1 MKGFVLT
8 AVYLIQGVL
17 NLVFYGIPSIMFS
30 VLLPQ
35 RVFREVAWLLPFL
48 VLLYFAI
55 GAFSLY
61 YLGLSPVPKRGKYLG
76 AVYFSLGLFGSTAVS
91 LEPAG
96 ETPLLRILFIA
107 WAFLSLLGLL
117 LIFKVKN
124 LENVQPLLLIG
135 VLLVLFFSGAVSFLT
150 AQWIVE
156 DYYVH
161 VHMNESVPENA
172 TVMVAY
178 PENVS
183 PPNGTG

>member
-1 MKGFVLT
+1 MRGLMLT
-8 AVYLIQGVL
+8 CVYLVQGVL

-61 YLGLSPVPKRGKYLG
+61 SMGFTPRPGRGRVLGV
-76 AVYFSLGLFGSTAVS
+76 VYFSVGLIGSLAVFP
-91 LEPAG
+91 EFAD
-96 ETPLLRILFIA
+96 ETPLLRVLFVV
-107 WAFLSLLGLL
+107 WALLSLLGLFLLLRTENLEDVSPL
-117 LIFKVKN
+117 LIVSA
-124 LENVQPLLLIG
+124 LLI
-135 VLLVLFFSGAVSFLT
+135 LLFSGAVSFFT

-156 DYYVH
+156 DYYAH
-161 VHMNESVPENA
+161 IHMDESVPENA
-172 TVMVAY
+172 TVIVAY